1 MNYREQRAY
10 LNCEKRIFA
19 GAGKYDIPEIEPVD
33 ADLTD
38 AELLGFNYALHE
50 KNPENKIL
58 HFYLDDYQ
66 FERVWSSP
74 DRYLDTLRRFKAV
87 LTPDFSMYADFPQA
101 VSMFNHYR
109 KQWCGAYWQMN
120 GVTVIPTVGWA
131 EEPSFEWCFDGIP
144 KHSLVSI
151 SNIGA
156 SKYKD
161 AKGLFLKGWSKAIE
175 TLEPKKILLVGK
187 KYPWMPM
194 PDCEVVTLQSPNLIQ
209 KQLKCERRA

>member
-38 AELLGFNYALHE
+38 TELLGFNYALHE

-66 FERVWSSP
+66 FERVWAIP
-74 DRYLDTLRRFKAV
+74 ERYLDILGRFRAV
-87 LTPDFSMYADFPQA
+87 LSPDFSMYADFPTA

-109 KQWCGAYWQMN
+109 KQWCGAYWQSN
-120 GVTVIPTVGWA
+120 GINVIPTLGWA
-131 EEPSFEWCFDGIP
+131 GEKSFEWCFDGIP
-144 KHSLVSI
+144 RKATVSI

-156 SKYKD
+156 SKNPE
-161 AKGLFLKGWSKAIE
+161 ARAIFLKGWEKAIE
-175 TLEPKKILLVGK
+175 VLEPKRILLVGK
-187 KYPWMPM
+187 KYPWLPM
-194 PDCEVVTLQSPNLIQ
+194 PDCEVVASQSPNIAQ